1 MQKRGG
7 VKKLNIG
14 DRIRVRREELGLPL
28 EAVANKLK
36 VHRST
41 IMRYESGET
50 QRIPLS
56 TIEKIAEVLDTT
68 TEQLMAWEAK
78 PVAEQQEPEF
88 ISIARMMRHMS
99 SDKKEM
105 LVKIAKT
112 MSDIADE
119 ELTK

>member
-1 MQKRGG
+1 M
-7 VKKLNIG
+7 NIG
-14 DRIRVRREELGLPL
+14 DRIKARREELGLPL

-50 QRIPLS
+50 QRIALS
-56 TIEKIAEVLDTT
+56 TIDKLAEVLETT
-68 TEQLMAWEAK
+68 TEQLMQWETK
-78 PVAEQQEPEF
+78 PAPAPQEQDV
-88 ISIARMMRHMS
+88 ITMSRLMKSMS

-105 LVKIAKT
+105 LIKIAT
-112 MSDIADE
+112 AMSDIADE

>member
-1 MQKRGG
+1 M
-7 VKKLNIG
+7 
-14 DRIRVRREELGLPL
+14 LGLSL
-28 EAVANKLK
+28 EAVANHLK

-41 IMRYESGET
+41 IMRYENGDT

-56 TIEKIAEVLDTT
+56 TIEKLAELLGTT
-68 TEQLMAWEAK
+68 TEQLMGWEEKPAK
-78 PVAEQQEPEF
+78 AETQDPEF
-88 ISIARMMRHMS
+88 VSIARMMRHMS
-99 SDKKEM
+99 PDKKEM

>member
-1 MQKRGG
+1 M
-7 VKKLNIG
+7 NIG
-14 DRIRVRREELGLPL
+14 DRIRARREELGLPL
-28 EAVANKLK
+28 ETVANKLK

-41 IMRYESGET
+41 IMRYENGET

-56 TIEKIAEVLDTT
+56 TIEKLAEALDTT
-68 TEQLMAWEAK
+68 TEYFMGWKAS
-78 PVAEQQEPEF
+78 PVTEQQEPE
-88 ISIARMMRHMS
+88 IITMARLMKYMS

-105 LVKIAKT
+105 LIKIAKT

>member
-1 MQKRGG
+1 MKRIGG
-7 VKKLNIG
+7 KKLNIG
-14 DRIRVRREELGLPL
+14 DRIRARREELGLPL
-28 EAVANKLK
+28 EDIANKLK

-41 IMRYESGET
+41 IMRYENGET

-56 TIEKIAEVLDTT
+56 TIQKLAVALDTS
-68 TEQLMAWEAK
+68 TEKLMGFDIK
-78 PVAEQQEPEF
+78 PASEQQEPE
-88 ISIARMMRHMS
+88 IITMSRLMKYMS

-105 LVKIAKT
+105 LIKIAKT